1 MPENNLN
8 SVKVLR
14 WLKAHAL
21 QLALGPPFAPST
33 PHPDAEVPLCAE

>member
-14 WLKAHAL
+14 WLKACVL
-21 QLALGPPFAPST
+21 QLAPGLPIAPGI